1 MYDPKFG
8 GVIWTNHAMDR
19 MRQRGIKQG
28 DAWATW
34 RNPDQSRPG
43 TGSRQGAW
51 VYYRTW
57 GNQKIEVVAKQNE
70 KREWVIISVWSH
82 EIARASHG
90 TPLSVQSATQSG
102 SDFRRPSF
110 LRNLFNILFK

>member
-1 MYDPKFG
+1 
-8 GVIWTNHAMDR
+8 MDR
-19 MRQRGIKQG
+19 MRERGIKQG

-34 RNPDQSRPG
+34 RNPEQSRKG
-43 TGSRQGAW
+43 TILGSW
-51 VYYRTW
+51 VYYRNY
-57 GNQKIEVVAKQNE
+57 GSERIEVVAKQNE

-90 TPLSVQSATQSG
+90 TPLSVQSITQSG

>member
-1 MYDPKFG
+1 MDKGFG
-8 GVIWTNHAMDR
+8 GVIWTNHALDR
-19 MRQRGIKQG
+19 MKDRGIKQG

-34 RNPDQSRPG
+34 RNPEQSREANIP
-43 TGSRQGAW
+43 GAW
-51 VYYRTW
+51 IYFRTY
-57 GNQKIEVVAKQNE
+57 GSERIEVVAKQNE